1 MYLHTYLPI
10 HSSTFYTMLPVN
22 NSLTI
27 HVQCMYL
34 ALQNSTQYWH
44 LFFSNE
50 GNHAK
55 NKSFTNGTTSLLAG
69 ESAVHLICN
78 MCKFWLYA
86 DFFRW
91 LTTNIK
97 IQHVSVCSLAHAHH
111 FLHVLVFN
119 KMKRDKDWLLIWAI
133 LETLQWLGMK
143 YHLQGAKSQWS
154 VDHSL

>member
-10 HSSTFYTMLPVN
+10 HSSTFYTMLHVN

-34 ALQNSTQYWH
+34 AVQNSTQYWH

-50 GNHAK
+50 GNYAK

-69 ESAVHLICN
+69 ESAVHLIWN

-86 DFFRW
+86 DFFKW
-91 LTTNIK
+91 LTTNI
-97 IQHVSVCSLAHAHH
+97 ISQHVSLCNLPHAHH
-111 FLHVLVFN
+111 FLHMLVLN
-119 KMKRDKDWLLIWAI
+119 KMKRDKACLLIWAI
-133 LETLQWLGMK
+133 LDMLQWLGLK
-143 YHLQGAKSQWS
+143 HHLQIAKFQWS
-154 VDHSL
+154 VDHGL